1 MDYLDYCL
9 RICTVCTGNWLDT
22 KYGITSDLFSSDEL
36 AHISI
41 SELITGNEIFL
52 SYCVLA
58 ID

>member
-9 RICTVCTGNWLDT
+9 RICTFCNWFDT
-22 KYGITSDLFSSDEL
+22 KYGITSDLFSSDEI

-41 SELITGNEIFL
+41 SELFTGNEIFL